1 MKSVVGPRLQES
13 WNRFTRLSGLNSR
26 LGFLLDT
33 KYLLCNESVNNKSL
47 DEECISLSR
56 FYCSDLY
63 SIELY
68 DESCDCSM
76 LARSGVNTILHTAL
90 ELLTFIAESSPE
102 SLQQGTLR
110 LCRGVHVFF
119 FPNHSVALQ
128 IILTVCVSRQ
138 LWTFIHQ
145 TEVRF
150 DTFAV
155 FYWARSPWRLSCA

>member
-119 FPNHSVALQ
+119 FQTIALLCKLFWQSVSVASCERSFTKLKFV
-128 IILTVCVSRQ
+128 LTH
-138 LWTFIHQ
+138 L
-145 TEVRF
+145 
-150 DTFAV
+150 
-155 FYWARSPWRLSCA
+155 RSSIGQDRLDG